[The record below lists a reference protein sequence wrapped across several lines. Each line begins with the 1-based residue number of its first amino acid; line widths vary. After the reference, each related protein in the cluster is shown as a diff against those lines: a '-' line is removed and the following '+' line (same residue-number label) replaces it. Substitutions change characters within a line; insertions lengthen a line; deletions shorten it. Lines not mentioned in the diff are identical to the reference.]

1 MNYVTTQYTT
11 SEPFFKKGDEFF
23 QVDLSGLI
31 TGSIFKQLTDPNPDE
46 RNYEVC
52 NINKACEEH
61 IREQQEK
68 GVPLVVDSDPIL
80 IPHNGWFDNEYYIK
94 VHLKNEPRLHFYIM
108 NSTPVMNTVWEWDL
122 EKGVKRA
129 HEERFPPLA
138 FKGHGEYLEYIW
150 DAESCAEFG
159 Y

>member
-61 IREQQEK
+61 IREQQRK
-68 GVPLVVDSDPIL
+68 GVPLVVESEPVL
-80 IPHNGWFDNEYYIK
+80 IPWNGWFKNEYYIL
-94 VHLKNEPRLHFYIM
+94 VHLKDEPTVRYYIL
-108 NSTPVMNTVWEWDL
+108 NPIPVWEKAWVTKED
-122 EKGVKRA
+122 GG
-129 HEERFPPLA
+129 EELREVRTLPLT
-138 FKGHGEYLEYIW
+138 FLSHGHYLEYIM
-150 DAESCAEFG
+150 DAESCAMCG